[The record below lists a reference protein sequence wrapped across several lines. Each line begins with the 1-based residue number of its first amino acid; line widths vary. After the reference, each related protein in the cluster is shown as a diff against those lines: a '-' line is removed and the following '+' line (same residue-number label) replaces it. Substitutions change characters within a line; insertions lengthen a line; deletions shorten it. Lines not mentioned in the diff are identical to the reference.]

1 MFLVLSYTPIS
12 IFSLGWLSLSGSWL
26 LPALQVPSVTRTT
39 PTYWARL
46 HSPVNYQ
53 TGVSFCSSSANPLL
67 SSFELLSC
75 CLSRDLALFLHRH
88 HMNRISCGNLNRL
101 LSTLRWL
108 PWTLITIR
116 HLLLR
121 SIGTMYG
128 PTSCDLRYSPLS
140 SFSLWGGYFLPGP
153 QVLSFRVNIW
163 RRSLITFRRLPLFL
177 NSLPAL
183 QAQPYMC
190 SHILGSL
197 SSFEPPS
204 CFSV

>member
-1 MFLVLSYTPIS
+1 MKEKKPIGLVCIVLWIIKLVSPSVLRMLIPSQLLWATGLLFCPETWLCFFIAIIWPNFLWKFKQVTFHTSST
-12 IFSLGWLSLSGSWL
+12 SLILDHHSSL
-26 LPALQVPSVTRTT
+26 ALQVHWHHVWSNLLWSLLFTSQLLFTIG
-39 PTYWARL
+39 RL
-46 HSPVNYQ
+46 
-53 TGVSFCSSSANPLL
+53 
-67 SSFELLSC
+67 
-75 CLSRDLALFLHRH
+75 
-88 HMNRISCGNLNRL
+88 
-101 LSTLRWL
+101 
-108 PWTLITIR
+108 
-116 HLLLR
+116 
-121 SIGTMYG
+121 
-128 PTSCDLRYSPLS
+128 
-140 SFSLWGGYFLPGP
+140 FLPGP

>member
-1 MFLVLSYTPIS
+1 MFLVLSYTHIS
-12 IFSLGWLSLSGSWL
+12 ISSLGWLSLSGSWS

-53 TGVSFCSSSANPLL
+53 TGVSFCPSPANPFSAPL
-67 SSFELLSC
+67 SYWAVV
-75 CLSRDLALFLHRH
+75 LSRDLALFLHLIIWPNFLWKFKQVTFHTSSTSLILDH
-88 HMNRISCGNLNRL
+88 HSSLALQVHWHHVWSNLLWSLLFTYQLLFTIGRL
-101 LSTLRWL
+101 
-108 PWTLITIR
+108 
-116 HLLLR
+116 
-121 SIGTMYG
+121 
-128 PTSCDLRYSPLS
+128 
-140 SFSLWGGYFLPGP
+140 FLPGP

-163 RRSLITFRRLPLFL
+163 RRSLITFRRLSLFL

-197 SSFEPPS
+197 SSFEPPG

>member
-1 MFLVLSYTPIS
+1 M
-12 IFSLGWLSLSGSWL
+12 SGSWS

-39 PTYWARL
+39 PTTYWARL

-53 TGVSFCSSSANPLL
+53 TGVSFCPSPANPFSAPL
-67 SSFELLSC
+67 SYWAVF
-75 CLSRDLALFLHRH
+75 LSRALALFLHRH

-108 PWTLITIR
+108 PWSLITIR

-128 PTSCDLRYSPLS
+128 PTSCDRRYSPLS

-163 RRSLITFRRLPLFL
+163 RRSLITFRRLSLFL

>member
-1 MFLVLSYTPIS
+1 MFLVLSYTHIS
-12 IFSLGWLSLSGSWL
+12 ISSLGWLSLSGSWS

-53 TGVSFCSSSANPLL
+53 TGVSFCSSSANLSQLLWATELLFVRRL
-67 SSFELLSC
+67 SSVSSSLSYEPNFLWKFKQVTFHTSLTSLNLDHHSSLAPQVHWHHVWSNLLWS
-75 CLSRDLALFLHRH
+75 LLFTSQLLFT
-88 HMNRISCGNLNRL
+88 IGRL
-101 LSTLRWL
+101 
-108 PWTLITIR
+108 
-116 HLLLR
+116 
-121 SIGTMYG
+121 
-128 PTSCDLRYSPLS
+128 
-140 SFSLWGGYFLPGP
+140 FLPGP

-163 RRSLITFRRLPLFL
+163 RRSLITFRRLSLFL

-197 SSFEPPS
+197 SSFELSS

>member
-1 MFLVLSYTPIS
+1 
-12 IFSLGWLSLSGSWL
+12 
-26 LPALQVPSVTRTT
+26 
-39 PTYWARL
+39 
-46 HSPVNYQ
+46 
-53 TGVSFCSSSANPLL
+53 
-67 SSFELLSC
+67 
-75 CLSRDLALFLHRH
+75 
-88 HMNRISCGNLNRL
+88 MNRISCGNLNRL

-108 PWTLITIR
+108 PWSLITIR

-128 PTSCDLRYSPLS
+128 PTSCDRRYSPLS

-153 QVLSFRVNIW
+153 QVLSSRVNFW

-190 SHILGSL
+190 SQYWVHSVPLNHQVVFLSRAPVPSLQSLHLKTDFLHICSFPLDRSPKSSDTRSL
-197 SSFEPPS
+197 MAECQKYQEVPIARSKASQTLHVCELWS
-204 CFSV
+204 CDLLSKFNCH

>member
-39 PTYWARL
+39 PTYWALL
-46 HSPVNYQ
+46 HSPWI
-53 TGVSFCSSSANPLL
+53 TKLVSPSVLRLL
-67 SSFELLSC
+67 IPSQLLWATELLFCPETWLCFFIAIIWPNFLWKFKQVTFHTSSTS
-75 CLSRDLALFLHRH
+75 LILDHHSSLALQVHWH
-88 HMNRISCGNLNRL
+88 HVWSNLLWSLLFTSQLLFTIGRL
-101 LSTLRWL
+101 
-108 PWTLITIR
+108 
-116 HLLLR
+116 
-121 SIGTMYG
+121 
-128 PTSCDLRYSPLS
+128 
-140 SFSLWGGYFLPGP
+140 FLPGP

-163 RRSLITFRRLPLFL
+163 RRSLITFRRLSLFL